1 MRIFIDTSAF
11 YALLD
16 KDDSNHS
23 KARKAWPALLK
34 ADNILVTTNYVL
46 IESFA
51 LLQRRL
57 GLDAIRGFQEDLLPL
72 VNIEYVD
79 AETHGRAISVMLTAS
94 RRDLSLV
101 DCASFEIMRSLGIKA
116 AFAFDPH
123 FREQGF
129 TVVPPL

>member
-23 KARKAWPALLK
+23 KARKAWPALIK

-46 IESFA
+46 IESYA
-51 LLQRRL
+51 LLQHRL
-57 GLDAIRGFQEDLLPL
+57 GLDAIRGFQEDLVPL
-72 VNIEYVD
+72 INIEFIN
-79 AETHGRAISVMLTAS
+79 AELHRAAISVLLTAS

-101 DCASFEIMRSLGIKA
+101 DCASFELMRSLGIKA

-129 TVVPPL
+129 VLIP

>member
-1 MRIFIDTSAF
+1 MIIFIDTSAF

-16 KDDSNHS
+16 KDDSNHRN
-23 KARKAWPALLK
+23 ARKAWPALIK
-34 ADNILVTTNYVL
+34 ADNILITTNYVL

-51 LLQRRL
+51 LLQHRL
-57 GLDAIRGFQEDLLPL
+57 GLDAVRGFQEDLLPL
-72 VNIEYVD
+72 VNIEFINTELHRS
-79 AETHGRAISVMLTAS
+79 ALSVLLTAS

-101 DCASFEIMRSLGIKA
+101 DCASFELMRSLGIKA

-129 TVVPPL
+129 VQIP

>member
-23 KARKAWPALLK
+23 KARKAWPALIK

-51 LLQRRL
+51 LLQHRL
-57 GLDAIRGFQEDLLPL
+57 GLDAIRGFQEDLVPL
-72 VNIEYVD
+72 INIEFIN
-79 AETHGRAISVMLTAS
+79 AELHRAAISVLLAAS

-101 DCASFEIMRSLGIKA
+101 DCASFELMRSLGIKA

-129 TVVPPL
+129 ALIP

>member
-23 KARKAWPALLK
+23 KARKAWPALIK

-51 LLQRRL
+51 LLQHRL
-57 GLDAIRGFQEDLLPL
+57 GLDAIRGFQEDLVPL
-72 VNIEYVD
+72 INIEFIN
-79 AETHGRAISVMLTAS
+79 AELHRAAISVLLTAS

-101 DCASFEIMRSLGIKA
+101 DCASFELMRSQGIKA

-129 TVVPPL
+129 VLTP

>member
-23 KARKAWPALLK
+23 KARKAWPALIK

-51 LLQRRL
+51 LLQHRL
-57 GLDAIRGFQEDLLPL
+57 GLDAIRGFQEDLVPL
-72 VNIEYVD
+72 INIEFIN
-79 AETHGRAISVMLTAS
+79 AELHRVAISVLLTAS

-101 DCASFEIMRSLGIKA
+101 DCASFELMRSLGIKA

-129 TVVPPL
+129 VLIP

>member
-23 KARKAWPALLK
+23 KARKAWPALIK
-34 ADNILVTTNYVL
+34 ADNILITTNYVL

-51 LLQRRL
+51 LLQHRL
-57 GLDAIRGFQEDLLPL
+57 GLDAIRGFQEDLVPL
-72 VNIEYVD
+72 INIEFIN
-79 AETHGRAISVMLTAS
+79 AELHRAAISVLLTAS

-101 DCASFEIMRSLGIKA
+101 DCASFELMRSLGIKA

-129 TVVPPL
+129 VLIP

>member
-23 KARKAWPALLK
+23 KARKAWPALIK

-51 LLQRRL
+51 LLQHRL
-57 GLDAIRGFQEDLLPL
+57 GLDAIRDFQEDLVPL
-72 VNIEYVD
+72 INIEFIN
-79 AETHGRAISVMLTAS
+79 AELHRAAISVLLTAS

-101 DCASFEIMRSLGIKA
+101 DCASFELMRSLGIKA

-129 TVVPPL
+129 VLIP

>member
-23 KARKAWPALLK
+23 KARKAWPALIK

-46 IESFA
+46 IENFA
-51 LLQRRL
+51 LLQHRL
-57 GLDAIRGFQEDLLPL
+57 GLDAIRGFQEDLVPL
-72 VNIEYVD
+72 INIEFIN
-79 AETHGRAISVMLTAS
+79 AELHRAAISVLLTAS

-101 DCASFEIMRSLGIKA
+101 DCASFELMRSLGIKA

-123 FREQGF
+123 FKEQGF
-129 TVVPPL
+129 ALVP

>member
-23 KARKAWPALLK
+23 KARKAWPALIK

-46 IESFA
+46 IESYA
-51 LLQRRL
+51 LLQQRL
-57 GLDAIRGFQEDLLPL
+57 GLDAIRDFQEDLVPL
-72 VNIEYVD
+72 INIEFIN
-79 AETHGRAISVMLTAS
+79 AELHRAAISVLLTAS

-101 DCASFEIMRSLGIKA
+101 DCASFELMRSLGIKT

-129 TVVPPL
+129 VLIP